1 MQGAGDADEAAKT
14 AELARMFK
22 KESRTRAGHRAH
34 ATKIANQSKIWLA
47 NKNVNTEEE
56 KEKMATEL
64 VTNTQILQDKIRDL
78 KYMDEKIAEL
88 IEDDQEYTDE
98 IVANGDY
105 NKELLKAVV
114 ESNRWLDSYEKKKE
128 GAAVMSPKPQKTK
141 RSKSK
146 LPKFQLIKFDG
157 NPLKYQSFWDCFES
171 AVHKDGDEDDI
182 SKFILLKGTLEGE
195 AVTAIEGL
203 SLTSENY
210 AKALELL
217 KERFGDEQRLIEA
230 YMEELL
236 SITPVKSYK
245 PATLRKLCDTIE
257 IHTRNLESCKVEMES
272 YGPILNSLTMSKL
285 PTKVQLSIRQ
295 QMPIG
300 TWDNKE
306 LMTILKKDIS
316 ARERCGTDHDYE
328 DDDFDGRDNEND
340 AMGSG
345 RRSTFKGNIRR
356 KVRIRI
362 SSRKICARFVTNHT
376 SRNYAEP
383 CLLSTKEER

>member
-1 MQGAGDADEAAKT
+1 
-14 AELARMFK
+14 
-22 KESRTRAGHRAH
+22 
-34 ATKIANQSKIWLA
+34 
-47 NKNVNTEEE
+47 
-56 KEKMATEL
+56 
-64 VTNTQILQDKIRDL
+64 
-78 KYMDEKIAEL
+78 
-88 IEDDQEYTDE
+88 
-98 IVANGDY
+98 
-105 NKELLKAVV
+105 
-114 ESNRWLDSYEKKKE
+114 
-128 GAAVMSPKPQKTK
+128 MSPKPQKIK

-257 IHTRNLESCKVEMES
+257 IHTLNLESCKVEMES
-272 YGPILNSLTMSKL
+272 
-285 PTKVQLSIRQ
+285 
-295 QMPIG
+295 
-300 TWDNKE
+300 
-306 LMTILKKDIS
+306 
-316 ARERCGTDHDYE
+316 
-328 DDDFDGRDNEND
+328 
-340 AMGSG
+340 
-345 RRSTFKGNIRR
+345 
-356 KVRIRI
+356 
-362 SSRKICARFVTNHT
+362 
-376 SRNYAEP
+376 
-383 CLLSTKEER
+383 